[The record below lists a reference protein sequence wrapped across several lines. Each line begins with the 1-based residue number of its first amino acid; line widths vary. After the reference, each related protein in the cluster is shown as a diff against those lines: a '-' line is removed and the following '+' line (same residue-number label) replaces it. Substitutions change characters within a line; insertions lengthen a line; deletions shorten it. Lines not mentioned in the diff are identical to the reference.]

1 MGKGGNMNIRRFI
14 RLSCLSVM
22 GLFWASCGSDSDSS
36 TGATGVN
43 PGIEPESS
51 SDALGGVSSDSPQP
65 SSSSSEEQVPESSS
79 GLDLAQSSSSDGVSS
94 SSVEQ
99 IRLARDPSIT
109 CTKSYSI
116 EEQCPGSTEPYYSC
130 TDLQEFLK
138 KDTTVSEKILNKW
151 EDKLM
156 SCGAVQEPQT
166 LYGVVYRVCPHYQV
180 TYLKCSDGKM
190 YKPYADEDGI
200 AYITKEEYYETHS
213 SSSVAESS
221 SSSVPEDLVT
231 NCPRDSFALF
241 VDVLADVQKE
251 VYGKI
256 VKVLDENDTLLEV
269 QRVFLDSIINRE
281 KETLRGN
288 LFPYYWANYDYEA
301 EYVSLKNLSDYWFD
315 GYVAKTKT
323 CAEGTP
329 ETTALY
335 RKKYEGIL
343 QECLDLI
350 NKELER
356 IGAK

>member
-1 MGKGGNMNIRRFI
+1 MNIRRFI

-22 GLFWASCGSDSDSS
+22 GFFWASCGSDSDSS

-51 SDALGGVSSDSPQP
+51 SDALGTVSSDSEQT

-79 GLDLAQSSSSDGVSS
+79 GPDLAQSSSSDGVSS
-94 SSVEQ
+94 SSAEQ
-99 IRLARDPSIT
+99 LKLARDPSIT
-109 CTKSYSI
+109 CTKSFSF

-130 TDLQEFLK
+130 MDLQEFLK

-151 EDKLM
+151 EEKLF
-156 SCGAVQEPQT
+156 SCGAVQEPVT
-166 LYGVVYRVCPHYQV
+166 VYGVVSRVCPHYQV
-180 TYLKCSDGKM
+180 TYLKCSDGKT

-231 NCPRDSFALF
+231 NCPQDSFALF
-241 VDVLADVQKE
+241 VDILADVQKE

-256 VKVLDENDTLLEV
+256 MKLLDENDTLPEAK
-269 QRVFLDSIINRE
+269 RAFLDSIINRE
-281 KETLRGN
+281 EKTLRGN
-288 LFPYYWANYDYEA
+288 LYPYQRGQFYDLKYI
-301 EYVSLKNLSDYWFD
+301 SLKRTSDYWFD
-315 GYVAKTKT
+315 GYVAKTRT
-323 CAEGTP
+323 CTEGTP

-335 RKKYEGIL
+335 REKYDGIL

-350 NKELER
+350 NKELEKLD
-356 IGAK
+356 AE

>member
-1 MGKGGNMNIRRFI
+1 MNIRRFI

-22 GLFWASCGSDSDSS
+22 GFFWASCGSDSDSS

-51 SDALGGVSSDSPQP
+51 SDALGTVSSDSEQT
-65 SSSSSEEQVPESSS
+65 SSSSSVEQVPESSS
-79 GLDLAQSSSSDGVSS
+79 GPDLAQSSSSDGVSS
-94 SSVEQ
+94 SSAEQ
-99 IRLARDPSIT
+99 LKLARDPSIT
-109 CTKSYSI
+109 CTKSFSF

-130 TDLQEFLK
+130 MDLQEFLK

-151 EDKLM
+151 EEKLF
-156 SCGAVQEPQT
+156 SCGAVQEPVT
-166 LYGVVYRVCPHYQV
+166 VYGVVSRVCPHYQV
-180 TYLKCSDGKM
+180 TYLKCSDGKT

-231 NCPRDSFALF
+231 NCPQDSFALF
-241 VDVLADVQKE
+241 VDILADVQKE

-256 VKVLDENDTLLEV
+256 VKLLDENDTLPEAK
-269 QRVFLDSIINRE
+269 RAFLDSIINRE
-281 KETLRGN
+281 EKTLRGN
-288 LFPYYWANYDYEA
+288 LYPYQRGQYYDLG
-301 EYVSLKNLSDYWFD
+301 YVSLKRTSDYWFD
-315 GYVAKTKT
+315 GYVAKTRT
-323 CAEGTP
+323 CADGTP
-329 ETTALY
+329 EMTELY
-335 RKKYEGIL
+335 REKYDEIL